1 METKNN
7 PAEKKRTGKT
17 TSKLTPGLIIGVVV
31 SFFVLAYLGS
41 TAWALLVIVLAVIHF
56 IRSVKDKRRL
66 SQEEETPEAK
76 ECELCGIRTE
86 NMISVRLSDRNA
98 LICEECFKANRFRG
112 TEEADIPASDQSEGA
127 EPAGEPARLI
137 SETDREREDRL
148 ARLAAKKEKDSLLRE
163 ELFLEDI
170 DDEKSI
176 RGICAMWESYGF
188 GNEYPGIDASLARLR
203 EKESGLWFS
212 ARAVSRLKE
221 ELKDLFPGKEAATA
235 ADSE

>member
-41 TAWALLVIVLAVIHF
+41 TAWALLVIVLAVIHY

-66 SQEEETPEAK
+66 PQEETPEAK

-86 NMISVRLSDRNA
+86 NLIPVRLSGRNA
-98 LICEECFKANRFRG
+98 LVCEECFKANRFHG
-112 TEEADIPASDQSEGA
+112 TEEADTTARDESEEA
-127 EPAGEPARLI
+127 ETPGEPARLI
-137 SETDREREDRL
+137 SETDQEREDRL
-148 ARLAAKKEKDSLLRE
+148 ARLAAKRGKDSPLRE

-170 DDEKSI
+170 EDENSI

-235 ADSE
+235 ADTE